1 MDLNWTQEAVLAK
14 MGGLPG
20 RHEAVLRTSLGLHL
34 GSAFPAFH
42 RSAVLLLRPL
52 FQAGVGKVQVLERPD
67 HGDKLKAVLAE
78 LPPGAAG
85 IFRVGDW
92 GQGEAIDLGIC
103 VGGTAVMAAELASR
117 CSHGPFLW
125 LNCCGPLVLLLFF
138 DGKDGAHPEAE
149 EALFLAADRLLIGLA
164 APVPSWRVML
174 CAQFALFLMV
184 SYVSRTCNGTGSFP
198 WLLVDLEQARM
209 CTGQHGLQSGIERVC
224 RGEEVLMED
233 LAWVDLVSG

>member
-20 RHEAVLRTSLGLHL
+20 RHEAVFRTSLGLHL

-42 RSAVLLLRPL
+42 RSAALLLRTL
-52 FQAGVGKVQVLERPD
+52 CQAGVGKVQVLERPD

-78 LPPGAAG
+78 LPPAG
-85 IFRVGDW
+85 TEIHRVWDW
-92 GQGEAIDLGIC
+92 GQGEAIDLGLC
-103 VGGTAVMAAELASR
+103 VGGTAGMAAELANR
-117 CSHGPFLW
+117 CSHAPFLW
-125 LNCCGPLVLLLFF
+125 LSCCGPLALLLFF
-138 DGKDGAHPEAE
+138 DGKEGAHPEADA
-149 EALFLAADRLLIGLA
+149 ALFLAADRLLTGLA

-174 CAQFALFLMV
+174 CAQFALFFTV
-184 SYVSRTCNGTGSFP
+184 SYVSRSCNGTGSFP

-209 CTGQHGLQSGIERVC
+209 CNGQQGLQSGIERVR
-224 RGEEVLMED
+224 RGEEVLVEE